1 MSFTF
6 SAPGRIIF
14 GPGAA
19 AEIRKIAV
27 ELGTRVCVVAGANP
41 GRAGGVIDG
50 LNREGLNPIVLSIR
64 GEPTVE
70 DAAQGADAARSEG
83 CDLVVSVG
91 GGGALDAGKAIAALL
106 TNHDPIAE
114 YLEIIGPGRAI
125 AFPPAPHIAVPTTA
139 GTGAEATA
147 NAVLLSKEHKVKVS
161 MRSKLMLPAY
171 AIVDPELTR
180 SMPPEVTA
188 TTGLDALTQLLEAFV
203 SKFANPMT
211 DCLCREGL
219 ARAGR
224 SLRKAHAD
232 GENLSAR
239 EDMSLAALFSGLAL
253 ANAKLGAVHGFAA
266 PLGGLFPAPHGAV
279 CAALLPHVIEANL
292 KALKEREPD
301 SPSLSAYAEAAR
313 IMTGDPAARP
323 EDGAAF
329 IRDLCEAFAL
339 PSLAAYGLAE
349 SDFPDVAAK
358 ADRASSMKG
367 NPVRLTLEE
376 LAGILRRAF

>member
-1 MSFTF
+1 MGFTF
-6 SAPGRIIF
+6 SAPGRIVF

-19 AEIRKIAV
+19 VEIPKKAAES
-27 ELGTRVCVVAGANP
+27 GTKVCVVAGANP
-41 GRAGGVIDG
+41 SRAGSVIDG
-50 LNREGLNPIVLSIR
+50 LNREGLEPVVLSIR

-70 DAAQGADAARSEG
+70 DAAQGADVARSED

-106 TNHDPIAE
+106 TNHEPITD
-114 YLEIIGPGRAI
+114 YLEIIGKGQAI
-125 AFPPAPHIAVPTTA
+125 TFPPAPHIAVPTTA

-161 MRSKLMLPAY
+161 MRSPLMLPTFAV
-171 AIVDPELTR
+171 IDPDLTR

-188 TTGLDALTQLLEAFV
+188 ATGLDAMTQLLEAFV

-219 ARAGR
+219 GRAAR
-224 SLRKAHAD
+224 SLRKAYDD
-232 GENLSAR
+232 GGNAAAR

-292 KALKEREPD
+292 KALREREPD
-301 SPSLSAYAEAAR
+301 SPSLAAYAEAAR
-313 IMTGDPAARP
+313 IMTGDPGAKA

-329 IRDLCEAFAL
+329 IRKLCEAFSL
-339 PSLAAYGLAE
+339 PSLSAYGLSEA
-349 SDFPDVAAK
+349 DFPDVAAK

-376 LAGILRRAF
+376 LAGVLRRAL